1 MNNPLMRGIYK
12 GLSFENAPLVRHLM
26 QDRILELKEQ
36 IALMAEEPL
45 RL

>member
-1 MNNPLMRGIYK
+1 MKSHLMSGIYK
-12 GLSFENAPLVRHLM
+12 GACPLVRDST

-36 IALMAEEPL
+36 IALMDEEPL